1 MYDFAKQTKPNDFAK
16 QTKLNPD
23 HTDISPPPHLQYVMY
38 MKTSVIKNSNFRVL
52 E

>member
-23 HTDISPPPHLQYVMY
+23 HTDISPPPPFTVRDVYENECN
-38 MKTSVIKNSNFRVL
+38 KEF
-52 E
+52 